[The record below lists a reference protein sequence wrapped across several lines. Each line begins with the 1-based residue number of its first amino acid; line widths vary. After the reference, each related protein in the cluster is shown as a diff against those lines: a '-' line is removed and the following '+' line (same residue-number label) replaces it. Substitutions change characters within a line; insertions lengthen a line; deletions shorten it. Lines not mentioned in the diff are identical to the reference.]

1 MMKGLGY
8 GKGYKYP
15 HDYEGGLAPQ
25 SYLPDQ
31 LSERIYYDPSER
43 GYEIRI
49 REFLARAR
57 QTRANASRRG
67 GGNQN
72 END

>member
-15 HDYEGGLAPQ
+15 HDFEGALATQ
-25 SYLPDQ
+25 DYLPEK
-31 LSERIYYDPSER
+31 LSGRTYYEPAER

-49 REFLARAR
+49 REYLARAR
-57 QTRANASRRG
+57 AQRKPQRG
-67 GGNQN
+67 GGGNRG
-72 END
+72 ESE